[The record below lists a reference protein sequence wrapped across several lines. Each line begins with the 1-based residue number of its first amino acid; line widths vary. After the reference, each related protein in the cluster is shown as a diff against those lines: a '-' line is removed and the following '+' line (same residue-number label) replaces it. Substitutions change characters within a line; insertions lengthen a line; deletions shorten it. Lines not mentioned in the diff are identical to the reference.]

1 MTLSTISSLE
11 LRKKIKQMEA
21 TYNMLAI
28 KYQELENCMKNN
40 NNQQKDTKQ
49 NIVNLQTNVTSLEQN
64 FQLYKQTQTQ
74 MNQKTRSHY

>member
-49 NIVNLQTNVTSLEQN
+49 NIVNLQTNVT
-64 FQLYKQTQTQ
+64 
-74 MNQKTRSHY
+74 TRKSPPGIELGHRYCGTN